1 MSTLTQRAH
10 AVMSKPVKMS
20 FATGYT
26 LFPYQQ
32 EPFEAIRNSI
42 RHNLG
47 HTIVIVISR
56 QAGKD
61 ELLAHVKV
69 FYLSA
74 ARRHDLEIVEF
85 NPTYKPQTIRAID
98 RLERRLDSNAFTRG
112 WKKRSDFMR
121 DLGRARVSFLSGD
134 GRANVVGATASIAL
148 IVNEAQDIKP
158 SVYDAKASPMAAS
171 TNATRIVVGTV
182 WTSNTLLAREMR
194 LARQAE
200 EQDGIRRLFLYT
212 ADEVRVHNPLYGKF
226 VDGEIKRLGRE
237 HPFIKTQYFCEEID
251 AQAGMFNAARRALML
266 ADRAGCDR
274 PQPGTASPRHMPHLM
289 PRSPGARPGARP
301 ISPLSSWRRYWPT
314 GAGTTASVST

>member
-10 AVMSKPVKMS
+10 AVMSKPMKMS

-98 RLERRLDSNAFTRG
+98 RL
-112 WKKRSDFMR
+112 
-121 DLGRARVSFLSGD
+121 
-134 GRANVVGATASIAL
+134 
-148 IVNEAQDIKP
+148 
-158 SVYDAKASPMAAS
+158 DAGKFDADQA
-171 TNATRIVVGTV
+171 GQG
-182 WTSNTLLAREMR
+182 LLAAGAK
-194 LARQAE
+194 LVKSCH
-200 EQDGIRRLFLYT
+200 GG
-212 ADEVRVHNPLYGKF
+212 RV
-226 VDGEIKRLGRE
+226 
-237 HPFIKTQYFCEEID
+237 
-251 AQAGMFNAARRALML
+251 
-266 ADRAGCDR
+266 
-274 PQPGTASPRHMPHLM
+274 
-289 PRSPGARPGARP
+289 
-301 ISPLSSWRRYWPT
+301 
-314 GAGTTASVST
+314 